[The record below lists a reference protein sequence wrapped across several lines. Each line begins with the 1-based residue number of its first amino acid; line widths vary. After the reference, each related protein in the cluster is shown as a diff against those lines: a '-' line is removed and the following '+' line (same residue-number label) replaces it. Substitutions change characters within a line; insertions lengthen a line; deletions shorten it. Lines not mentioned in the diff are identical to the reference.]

1 MNSGLFRTVTR
12 AFFTALLLWSG
23 VAVTHGQST
32 PPKPN
37 SRFFVADVTGDSRLR
52 TGDREAPLVKSG
64 VHAAEGSAIETR
76 DDSSTTL
83 VLSNGTALHLTAGSR
98 FEVTRFLQEPFAP
111 NRTELD
117 VEPSISQTWI
127 TLSHGSLGV
136 CTSRMVA
143 GSTMVYQTPHG
154 SIAVR
159 GRRLLIAVSAA
170 ETRVTLLEGDITA
183 TPDGADTGQVLQPGQ
198 QAVLR
203 RSDATSAATVTV
215 STVPDAELTSFDDVV
230 ANACIARRT
239 VFFEPVEGTAELT
252 PVRTTPAV
260 APTEFTVSPSRL
272 GS

>member
-1 MNSGLFRTVTR
+1 MNLGLLRTLARVV
-12 AFFTALLLWSG
+12 FTAGLLWPG
-23 VAVTHGQST
+23 VTVTHGQST
-32 PPKPN
+32 PQKPN
-37 SRFFVADVTGDSRLR
+37 SRFFVADVAGDSRLR
-52 TGDREAPLVKSG
+52 AGDQETPLVKSG
-64 VHAAEGSAIETR
+64 VHAAEGAAIETKE
-76 DDSSTTL
+76 DSSTTL

-127 TLSHGSLGV
+127 TLSQGSFGV
-136 CTSRMVA
+136 CTSRLVA

-170 ETRVTLLEGDITA
+170 ETRITLLEGDVTA
-183 TPDGADTGQVLQPGQ
+183 TPDGANAGQVLTPGQ

-203 RSDATSAATVTV
+203 RADATSPATVLV
-215 STVPDAELTSFDDVV
+215 SNVPDAELTSSDDVV

-252 PVRTTPAV
+252 PVRTTPAA